1 MINYAIHDLN
11 ENLLTMSLHHL
22 TENNL
27 KWLCG
32 QWG

>member
-1 MINYAIHDLN
+1 
-11 ENLLTMSLHHL
+11 MSLHHL

-32 QWG
+32 QWE